1 MQMCLNVHANASNFL
16 NDDEEEEEEEV
27 MVGAVL
33 VE

>member
-1 MQMCLNVHANASNFL
+1 MQMCLNVHANATNFL
-16 NDDEEEEEEEV
+16 NDDDEEEEV